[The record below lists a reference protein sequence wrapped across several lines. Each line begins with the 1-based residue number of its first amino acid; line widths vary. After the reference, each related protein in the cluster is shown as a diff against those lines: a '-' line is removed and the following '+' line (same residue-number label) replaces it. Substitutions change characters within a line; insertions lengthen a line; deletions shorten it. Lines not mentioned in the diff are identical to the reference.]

1 MRSIL
6 YIEDNLYNVQLIQ
19 RLILQRPN
27 IELLTASLG
36 STGIGLAKERSPDLI
51 LLDVHLPD
59 LPGYDVLGS
68 LHTNPATAAI
78 PVVILSAD
86 ATPGQ
91 IQRFLDVGAF
101 DYLTK
106 PLDLS
111 RLLNVLDS
119 ILGDDDQSSDVESG
133 L

>member
-19 RLILQRPN
+19 RLVLHRPN
-27 IELLTASLG
+27 IDLLTASLG
-36 STGIGLAKERSPDLI
+36 STGIGLAKEKSPDLI

-59 LPGYDVLGS
+59 IPGYDVFEN
-68 LHTNPATAAI
+68 LHANPATAAI

-91 IQRFLDVGAF
+91 NQRFLDAGAF

-111 RLLNVLDS
+111 RLLSVLDT
-119 ILGDDDQSSDVESG
+119 ILGDDDQPSGAESG